1 VPLVLQDLQEQLD
14 HLENP
19 EHKDL
24 QVPEDLQETLTS
36 MTSFQWGHLVLMEH
50 LVHLVLMELLVLPDL
65 QAHQDQVMLPHMP
78 MKDLESVEMV
88 HLYTDHVDLQDHQDS
103 QDPRVTWDFQELW
116 VQMERWV
123 HRVCKVF
130 QDKMDHQDLAAKPVL
145 VA

>member
-1 VPLVLQDLQEQLD
+1 
-14 HLENP
+14 
-19 EHKDL
+19 
-24 QVPEDLQETLTS
+24 
-36 MTSFQWGHLVLMEH
+36 
-50 LVHLVLMELLVLPDL
+50 
-65 QAHQDQVMLPHMP
+65 
-78 MKDLESVEMV
+78 MV
-88 HLYTDHVDLQDHQDS
+88 HFYTDHADLQDHQDS